1 MTKVK
6 VLISFGERRKG
17 QVFKLRYEYAKELVQ
32 KGLVEMVNKRWSIT
46 ESTVITEGLARNY

>member
-32 KGLVEMVNKRWSIT
+32 KGLVEMVNKR
-46 ESTVITEGLARNY
+46 

>member
-1 MTKVK
+1 MTKAK
-6 VLISFGERRKG
+6 VLRSFGERRKG

-46 ESTVITEGLARNY
+46 EYMVIIDNLAGNC